1 VDSDVAADEGPAC
14 GITVSQTDRNRVRD
28 SGLSVI
34 SHIHAEPDFGPVVQ
48 TTHAAEAGCIVRNG
62 ETLNFAFRHAHTGSG
77 IAKEKI
83 VDAGAVSGLARA
95 KLESDS
101 ITLAID
107 VAAAVDL
114 RGHHDSRIIE
124 FRARESSLVA
134 KCSPR
139 DEHHGVEQASCGMVL
154 SRGVEATG

>member
-1 VDSDVAADEGPAC
+1 VYCPY
-14 GITVSQTDRNRVRD
+14 
-28 SGLSVI
+28 
-34 SHIHAEPDFGPVVQ
+34 
-48 TTHAAEAGCIVRNG
+48 G

-139 DEHHGVEQASCGMVL
+139 DEHHAVEQASCGMVL